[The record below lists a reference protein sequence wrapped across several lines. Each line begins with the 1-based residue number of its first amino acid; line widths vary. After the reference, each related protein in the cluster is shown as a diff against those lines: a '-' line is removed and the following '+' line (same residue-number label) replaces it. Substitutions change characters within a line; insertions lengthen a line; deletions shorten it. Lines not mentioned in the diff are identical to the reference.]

1 MLHSVSRETYHK
13 LNMTRNGVGFTY
25 SKSMAVTS
33 KNLSFEKNI
42 STLLCH
48 MFYNSLK
55 LLKHLSTKSR
65 CIKKSW
71 DVFNCHVTVKLWTKL
86 AAYT

>member
-42 STLLCH
+42 CTL
-48 MFYNSLK
+48 YNSLK
-55 LLKHLSTKSR
+55 LLKHLGAKCR
-65 CIKKSW
+65 CIKCPGI
-71 DVFNCHVTVKLWTKL
+71 FF
-86 AAYT
+86 